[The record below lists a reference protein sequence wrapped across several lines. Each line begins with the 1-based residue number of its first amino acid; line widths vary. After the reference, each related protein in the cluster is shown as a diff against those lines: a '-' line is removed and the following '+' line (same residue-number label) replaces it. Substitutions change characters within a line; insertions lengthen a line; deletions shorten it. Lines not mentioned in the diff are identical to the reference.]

1 MISFPAFTF
10 FAHFTGITWSVWYLL
25 VNVAYSQ
32 KKKKTERGSH
42 MWNVLNIV
50 DIIKADAVGFATCTV
65 NNLATVAIE
74 LVNEES
80 VWRGILALRE
90 RASRG
95 S

>member
-1 MISFPAFTF
+1 
-10 FAHFTGITWSVWYLL
+10 
-25 VNVAYSQ
+25 
-32 KKKKTERGSH
+32 

-90 RASRG
+90 GASCG

>member
-1 MISFPAFTF
+1 M
-10 FAHFTGITWSVWYLL
+10 
-25 VNVAYSQ
+25 AYSQ

-65 NNLATVAIE
+65 NNLVTVAIE